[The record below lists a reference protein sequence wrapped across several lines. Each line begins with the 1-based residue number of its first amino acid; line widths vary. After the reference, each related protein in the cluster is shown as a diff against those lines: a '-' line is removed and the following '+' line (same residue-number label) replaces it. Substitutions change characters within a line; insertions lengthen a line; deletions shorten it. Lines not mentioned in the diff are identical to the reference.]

1 MLINADVKSLEVVT
15 AAYLSQ
21 DRILCS
27 EVRDGV
33 DFHELN
39 QRRFNLPSRTIAKI
53 FKFKLIYGA
62 QAWGYAHD
70 SDFIDVSTD
79 QTFWQKVI
87 DEYYR
92 KYSGMRGWHNTL
104 IQDAIKLG
112 VYKSP
117 TGRIYSY
124 PAQDVAVR
132 NWFWRP
138 KILNYPV
145 QGLGA
150 DLVMLARISFWNRL
164 KSLNYW
170 EFVKLCSSVH
180 DSIVVDVDNSKE
192 LCYTISKMLKECVE
206 EVPTLFKKH
215 FNLEFNL
222 PLSAEV
228 KIGKDL
234 KNMEVYRFA
243 GNY

>member
-1 MLINADVKSLEVVT
+1 MLIVADVKSLEVVS

-39 QRRFNLPSRTIAKI
+39 QKRFNLPSRTIAKI

-70 SDFIDVSTD
+70 SDFIGVSTD

-87 DEYYR
+87 DEYYT
-92 KYSGMRGWHNTL
+92 KYSGIKAWHIGL
-104 IQDAIKLG
+104 MHQAITEG
-112 VYKSP
+112 CFISP
-117 TGRIYSY
+117 TGRRYIYPS
-124 PAQDVAVR
+124 QDVTGR
-132 NWFWRP
+132 LWFWRP

-170 EFVKLCSSVH
+170 EFIKLCSSVH

-206 EVPTLFKKH
+206 GVPTSFKRY
-215 FNLEFNL
+215 FNKEFNL
-222 PLSAEV
+222 PMLAEV
-228 KIGKDL
+228 KIGNNL
-234 KNMEVYRFA
+234 KNMEKMEC
-243 GNY
+243 